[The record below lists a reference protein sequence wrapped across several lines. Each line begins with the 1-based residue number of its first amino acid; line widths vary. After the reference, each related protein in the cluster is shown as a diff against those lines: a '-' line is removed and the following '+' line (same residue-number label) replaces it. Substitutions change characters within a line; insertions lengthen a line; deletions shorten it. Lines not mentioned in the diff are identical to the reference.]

1 MKMKKLEKSL
11 LVMAILF
18 VLLGMPVFAGGGQA
32 GGGGGSGSGQKI
44 TLTMSRWAGPHA
56 DDQKAVIRDYMAAH
70 PNINIVM
77 DDTDND
83 NARQKQILSARSQ
96 TGTIDLFFV
105 FNPWTDE
112 YVRNGY
118 LEPLDDY
125 IKRAGASLSIY
136 NQAFIQQETF
146 NGKLYAMPTR
156 PEGMF
161 MTFNGEQLRNDG
173 KSIPKNTTELLELA
187 KFYKDKGTGIAM
199 PARQGNASYEVYAAL
214 LYSAGGDFYDPNTGR
229 LTLDSEPAKF
239 AINLYDELTQNAV
252 TGSLTWHVDE
262 SNAAIREGKAPFG
275 FSVPGLAMLDAD
287 PDQSLIVGKAV
298 YAPVPGRNKVVTP
311 LGFFGWAIAANSPHK
326 QEAFDFLMW
335 LVSPETEKRQS
346 LMNGQFSCVTANG
359 NDAEIAAKYP
369 FFGAV
374 AESLQ
379 DIRTIPSSSNSV
391 KMLERLTAGLSEV
404 ASTNNSAEAILARIQ
419 AEFANA
425 DMRQ

>member
-1 MKMKKLEKSL
+1 MRKILKTG
-11 LVMAILF
+11 VIVILF
-18 VLLGMPVFAGGGQA
+18 AAITLPVCAGPGRD
-32 GGGGGSGSGQKI
+32 GGGSGEKI

-70 PNINIVM
+70 PNVNIVM

-83 NARQKQILSARSQ
+83 NARQKQILSARSRV
-96 TGTIDLFFV
+96 GTIDLFFV

-118 LEPLDDY
+118 LEPLDDH
-125 IKRAGASLSIY
+125 IKRTGLDMGIY

-146 NGKLYAMPTR
+146 DGKLYAFPTR

-173 KSIPKNTTELLELA
+173 KSIPKNTAELLELA
-187 KFYKDKGTGIAM
+187 RFYKAKGTGIAM

-214 LYSAGGDFYDPNTGR
+214 LYSAGGDFYDQNTGR
-229 LTLDSEPAKF
+229 ITLDSEPAKF
-239 AINLYDELTQNAV
+239 AINLYDQLTQNAI

-262 SNAAIREGKAPFG
+262 SNAAVREGKAPFG
-275 FSVPGLAMLDAD
+275 FTVPGLAMLDAD
-287 PDQSLIVGKAV
+287 PDQSVIVGKAV

-326 QEAFDFLMW
+326 AEAFDFLTW
-335 LVSPETEKRQS
+335 LVSPAIEKRQS

-359 NDAEIAAKYP
+359 NDSEIAAKYP

-379 DIRTIPSSSNSV
+379 DIRTMPSSPNCV
-391 KMLERLTAGLSEV
+391 KMLERLMVGLSEV
-404 ASTNNSAEAILARIQ
+404 ASTNVSPETVLARIQ
-419 AEFANA
+419 SEFASV